1 METWPIEVQE
11 EKGCGVRFGSNPDID
26 SYITGDKEIR
36 YDESGHVLADLY
48 LSAVLFG
55 VSQVLL
61 RKELIVTMQ
70 KVRVESGSRQ
80 SQSAVNLLTSGLSKL
95 NPSHT
100 T

>member
-1 METWPIEVQE
+1 M
-11 EKGCGVRFGSNPDID
+11 
-26 SYITGDKEIR
+26 
-36 YDESGHVLADLY
+36 LADLY

-70 KVRVESGSRQ
+70 KVRVTDKESGSRQ

-95 NPSHT
+95 NLSGPSQRRLEREHKCPQAENLSDLLQDC
-100 T
+100 